1 MYISP
6 LLKYT
11 ALSKWPHTVT
21 YTQNVILLAAFFKA
35 VIETDLAFLKPK
47 PKFFKI

>member
-1 MYISP
+1 MVG
-6 LLKYT
+6 T
-11 ALSKWPHTVT
+11 ETKWLVWNKVN
-21 YTQNVILLAAFFKA
+21 YTQKVILLAAFCKA